1 MNTIIDNLLNFNKI
15 ENNTKENEENDENN
29 KMVNITVDHVVS
41 PAINIEKK
49 IPSLQQGNKFTQY
62 QDKIKQNVENKLE
75 NNFNSKSGKTVK
87 STENFTNNANNA
99 NEERLKQEYNQIF
112 SDYKETLNK
121 YNALTKQ
128 VQTNATN
135 FIERTNPNNKYL
147 NKIIRFNTG
156 QMLYVTKQGVAKNIS
171 SMEILNS
178 ISGKNGCPNTSG
190 NHIAITIPWLNEY
203 YIEGTQ
209 LPTNPPLI
217 IGKNMQ
223 LNESCGHEG
232 SNVFV
237 NKMMSSNPTPTYVG
251 CYQENEENPV
261 MTVIGSKKPV
271 FKNKIIVNGDFSQPA
286 IANNS
291 HQYINSES
299 RVPGWW
305 FNACLINKSSDWGYP
320 MPYPNGNQCACIQA
334 TQSIA
339 QSIDLES
346 DVSYTL
352 TFTACGRDCCDN
364 SKLSNPINV
373 QLYTTSNQFIST
385 IFNFQP
391 PVNKWTN
398 YTTTFN
404 VEVSQKYKLFFTGT
418 WIDGDRSTAIQN
430 IQLNGSSSGTYN
442 LDKCKDT
449 AILGGYQY
457 FALQNSDPSTGLG
470 FCAVGNDVNNI
481 KKNGPGYTFVPLW
494 SSNTAGKPTTY
505 AVLTKNGTLT
515 VCDSNGNAYYTS
527 PNGANC
533 DQVYSTS
540 WNTDA
545 GGNDLSY
552 QTNQTADSC
561 KNICNNT
568 QNCTG
573 FAFNTST
580 NNSCWIKTGKLSN
593 TTKNKART
601 LYKKTV
607 DTSQCNYFLALQT
620 DGNMCIYKGEPNKNL
635 GGIWCTMTNGKQQIP
650 NVNYSLAKSKYGM
663 SFLKKDQILN
673 KGDWLVSDDGKLLL
687 IMQNDGNLV
696 LYTFK
701 SSCATGSG
709 NNSKN
714 YYGVNLSNALYD
726 IGSVGIKSNLGQMAY
741 IDADSQ
747 IHPYSSAN
755 VSYSNTYSYKIQN
768 TNIQGNDIPD
778 AAVSN
783 VSDANKCM
791 DICNKYSD
799 CNAFVYDT
807 SGPSPVCYPK
817 KISNS
822 DIYSINNFKSSV
834 GKTAYIRDKKIVNGP
849 AGIDNNVNNVDSITY
864 QNYSNKGGDLQ
875 KNYLFSTANSVQK
888 QQLSQLRDKLN
899 LLTSQLNDKIDNL
912 KQNNINMVNDI
923 KLEVV
928 KKVDRFQGIEGVE
941 GFEVVYNDSYFKTI
955 ETNKQIKNEKKTA
968 VEIDNIL
975 RDANIKTLQQSYS
988 YMLWSILA
996 IGATIV
1002 AIRVKNT

>member
-15 ENNTKENEENDENN
+15 ENNDNENHKTN
-29 KMVNITVDHVVS
+29 KATNISIEDAGPPTVS
-41 PAINIEKK
+41 IEKI
-49 IPSLQQGNKFTQY
+49 IPSLQQGNNFTQY
-62 QDKIKQNVENKLE
+62 QDKIKKNIETTLGKNGNIENFANNE
-75 NNFNSKSGKTVK
+75 NN
-87 STENFTNNANNA
+87 E
-99 NEERLKQEYNQIF
+99 NEERLKQEYNQLF
-112 SDYKETLNK
+112 SDYKETLSK

-128 VQTNATN
+128 IQSNSSN
-135 FIERTNPNNKYL
+135 YIERTDPNNKYL
-147 NKIIRFNTG
+147 NKIIRFSRTG
-156 QMLYVTKQGVAKNIS
+156 QLLYVTKQGVAKYIP

-178 ISGKNGCPNTSG
+178 ISGKNGCPNTTG
-190 NHIAITIPWLNEY
+190 NYISIDIPWLNEY
-203 YIEGTQ
+203 SVEGTQ

-223 LNESCGHEG
+223 LNESCGNEG

-251 CYQENEENPV
+251 CYQENEQNPS
-261 MTVIGSKKPV
+261 MAFIGETLPS
-271 FKNKIIVNGDFSQPA
+271 NG
-286 IANNS
+286 
-291 HQYINSES
+291 
-299 RVPGWW
+299 
-305 FNACLINKSSDWGYP
+305 
-320 MPYPNGNQCACIQA
+320 A
-334 TQSIA
+334 T
-339 QSIDLES
+339 
-346 DVSYTL
+346 
-352 TFTACGRDCCDN
+352 
-364 SKLSNPINV
+364 
-373 QLYTTSNQFIST
+373 
-385 IFNFQP
+385 
-391 PVNKWTN
+391 
-398 YTTTFN
+398 
-404 VEVSQKYKLFFTGT
+404 
-418 WIDGDRSTAIQN
+418 
-430 IQLNGSSSGTYN
+430 SGTYN
-442 LDKCKDT
+442 LDKCEEA
-449 AILGGYQY
+449 AISGGYQY
-457 FALQNSDPSTGLG
+457 FSLQNADPSTGLG
-470 FCAVGNDVNNI
+470 ICAVGSDVNQI
-481 KKNGPGYTFVPLW
+481 KNNGPGYTFVPLW
-494 SSNTAGKPTTY
+494 ASNTTGKPTTY
-505 AVLTKNGTLT
+505 AVVTKNGTLT

-527 PNGANC
+527 PNGTSC

-552 QTNQTADSC
+552 RTNQTVDSC

-580 NNSCWIKTGKLSN
+580 KNSCWIKTGKLSN

-650 NVNYSLAKSKYGM
+650 NVNYSVAKSKYGM

-673 KGDWLVSDDGKLLL
+673 KGDWVVSDDGKLLL

-701 SSCATGSG
+701 SSCFAGTG
-709 NNSKN
+709 NNRKN
-714 YYGVNLSNALYD
+714 YYGSNLANALYD
-726 IGSVGIKSNLGQMAY
+726 IGSVGIKSNMGQMAY

-755 VSYSNTYSYKIQN
+755 ISYSNTYSSPIQN
-768 TNIQGNDIPD
+768 TNIQGNDIPGG
-778 AAVSN
+778 AVSN
-783 VSDANKCM
+783 VSDVTQCM

-807 SGPSPVCYPK
+807 SAPSPVCYPK

-822 DIYSINNFKSSV
+822 DIYSIDIFKTSF

-849 AGIDNNVNNVDSITY
+849 SGIDNSVNNVDSITY
-864 QNYSNKGGDLQ
+864 QNYSNKGGKLQ
-875 KNYLFSTANSVQK
+875 KNYLFNTVNSVQK

-899 LLTSQLNDKIDNL
+899 LLSSQLNNKLILL
-912 KQNNINMVNDI
+912 KQNNITMVNGI
-923 KLEVV
+923 KLEIIN
-928 KKVDRFQGIEGVE
+928 KIEGFQGLEEPEEPEGLE

-955 ETNKQIKNEKKTA
+955 ETNKKIKKVKKTA
-968 VEIDNIL
+968 LEIDNIL
-975 RDANIKTLQQSYS
+975 RDVNIKTLQQSYS